1 MGITYAE
8 KPEGSPW
15 SDDQWKA
22 IAASGGN
29 MLVAAAAGSG
39 KTAVLVERIIRKII
53 DSDIGTG
60 IDRMLIA
67 TFTKAAASEMRQRI
81 RDALNKALV
90 ERPQDEYLR
99 RQLSLLG
106 QASITTLHSFC
117 LEVIRRHYTLI
128 QLDPGF
134 RIANEHESA
143 IMRQE
148 LLEELFEEQYE
159 REEDGQL
166 FRRLIDWFGGERS
179 DDPVFTLVQRLYDFA
194 RSHPWPE
201 QWLRDS
207 AAAFR
212 MADLDE
218 LGETQWAQSLLA
230 GARLELVGVE
240 NVLRRAHGLA
250 LSPGGPAPY
259 AETLQSDLDMLHRLR
274 GAAEHEPWSSLYAY
288 FEQVSFV
295 TLKRMG
301 KNDECDPEIQKQVK
315 DLRDAAKKDLGKI
328 KEFYFGRS
336 PETFLEELNETAP
349 LMEELAALTIQFG
362 ERYTQAKR
370 SRGMVDFSD
379 LEHYCLQILR
389 DPSSQPGH
397 SRPSG
402 AALEYRERFDEVL
415 LDEYQDTNSVQEEI
429 VSLIAREESGNRFM
443 VGDVKQS
450 IYRFR
455 LAEPGL
461 FLHKYRAYGSDFS
474 QGGLRVD
481 LARNFRSRLEVVE
494 AVNGI
499 FRGIMNER
507 VAEIEYD
514 ERAELAYGASYY
526 PAPERG
532 EYAPELLLIEREA
545 APGEPEEEAD
555 SDGITVEMEEIE
567 AARLEARTIAARIHE
582 LTGRAEGHEPLMIY
596 DKDRRELRPVVY
608 GDMVILLRSVGV
620 WGPMMI
626 EELRLAGI
634 PAVGEASRGYFDAT
648 EVEVAMSLLHVIDN
662 PQQDIPLASVLRSPI
677 VGLDEDQL
685 AQIRLQ
691 GPRLSFYDA
700 VCQAARNDERHG
712 EENVAQGA
720 WTMDSAANDAERQT
734 RSQLYEEAQHQ
745 QKGDQASLSAV
756 LRSFL
761 DSLERW
767 RKLARSGELS
777 ELIRTLY
784 RETGYADWVAGLPGG
799 AQRRANLL
807 ALYNRAVQFEKSTA
821 AQGLFRF
828 LRFVERMRDNGGDL
842 AEAPSEAQQDSVR
855 LMTIHKS
862 KGLEFPVVF
871 IAGLSKGFNMQDLKA
886 PFMMHKELGFG
897 PRFVDE
903 ETRVGYPTL
912 PSLAIRRQALMELL
926 AEEMRVLY
934 VALTRP
940 RDKMILTA
948 SIKDLPK
955 KIANWFDASGEGAGI
970 ADYALAKAKTYMD
983 WIGPALILEP
993 GAGFL
998 RELAEL
1004 PAQSGRQG
1012 PGTGWVFSIRS
1023 GDVQTAAERAGEELY
1038 AERIQQLKALAGGES
1053 AGDRGL
1059 RGKFAERFAWRYAY
1073 ASAGGAAAKTSVTEI
1088 KSRFAG
1094 DEYPAADALEAAR
1107 QLAGLVDEEVRPS
1120 DAPAAESTLQLKR
1133 PRFMERRRLTG
1144 AERGTA
1150 YHTVMQHLPLH
1161 LDLTESVVRETLEQL
1176 VHKHIL
1182 LQAEAETVEPL
1193 DILRFMQND
1202 MGRRVASA
1210 NWIRR
1215 ELPFS
1220 IGVGTEG
1227 ELGTLVLPV
1236 MGGQAN
1242 AWPTDAQAAASDG
1255 NRRVRLESLPG
1266 ERVLVQGVIDCLFR
1280 ENGKFILLDYK
1291 TDRVKPGRG
1300 TAELADHYRFQLD
1313 FYARAIEEMIG
1324 EPVRE
1329 KWLYFFDAAESVQL

>member
-1 MGITYAE
+1 MGISYAE
-8 KPEGSPW
+8 KPEGSQW

-22 IAASGGN
+22 IAVSGGD

-39 KTAVLVERIIRKII
+39 KTAVLVERIIRKIT
-53 DSDIGTG
+53 DPANGTG

-81 RDALNKALV
+81 RDALNKALTD
-90 ERPQDEYLR
+90 RPQDEGLR

-117 LEVIRRHYTLI
+117 LEVIRHHYTLI

-148 LLEELFEEQYE
+148 LLEELFEEKYAL
-159 REEDGQL
+159 EEDGVL

-179 DDPVFTLVQRLYDFA
+179 DDPVFALVQRLYDFA
-194 RSHPWPE
+194 RSHPWPR
-201 QWLRDS
+201 QWLQDS

-212 MADLDE
+212 IADPE
-218 LGETQWAQSLLA
+218 TLGETDWALSLLA
-230 GARLELVGVE
+230 GARLELAGVE
-240 NVLRRAHGLA
+240 NVLRRAHDLA

-274 GAAEHEPWSSLYAY
+274 GAAEHEPWSALYGH
-288 FEQVSFV
+288 FENVAFA
-295 TLKRMG
+295 TLKRTG
-301 KNDECDPEIQKQVK
+301 KNDEFDPEIQQQIK
-315 DLRDAAKKDLGKI
+315 DLRDIAKKDLSKI

-336 PETFLEELNETAP
+336 PETFWAELNETAP
-349 LMEELAALTIQFG
+349 LMEELAGLTIEFG
-362 ERYTQAKR
+362 ERYSQAKR
-370 SRGMVDFSD
+370 AKGMVDFSD

-389 DPSSQPGH
+389 DPASAPGH
-397 SRPSG
+397 SLPSG

-429 VSLIAREESGNRFM
+429 VSLIAREGAGNRFM

-461 FLHKYRAYGSDFS
+461 FLHKYRIYGNDFTES
-474 QGGLRVD
+474 GLRID
-481 LARNFRSRLEVVE
+481 LARNFRSRPEVVE

-507 VAEIEYD
+507 VAEIQYD
-514 ERAELAYGASYY
+514 ERAELAYGATYY
-526 PAPERG
+526 PESVRG
-532 EYAPELLLIEREA
+532 EYAPELMLIAREA
-545 APGEPEEEAD
+545 AAGEASEEEEAEN
-555 SDGITVEMEEIE
+555 GFAAEAEEIE
-567 AARLEARTIAARIHE
+567 AARLEARAIAARIHE
-582 LTGRAEGHEPLMIY
+582 LTGRAEGQEPLMIY
-596 DKDRRELRPVVY
+596 DKESKALRPAVY
-608 GDMVILLRSVGV
+608 GDMVILLRSVGA
-620 WGPMMI
+620 WAPMMI

-634 PAVGEASRGYFDAT
+634 PAMGDASRGYFEAT
-648 EVEVAMSLLHVIDN
+648 EVEIAMSLLGIIDN

-677 VGLDEDQL
+677 VGLNEDQL
-685 AQIRLQ
+685 AQIRLR
-691 GPRLSFYDA
+691 GPRMSFYDA
-700 VCQAARNDERHG
+700 VCLAAEPTREAG
-712 EENVAQGA
+712 
-720 WTMDSAANDAERQT
+720 DSAARAWTGDSAAAYASGSDAGEMQP
-734 RSQLYEEAQHQ
+734 LE
-745 QKGDQASLSAV
+745 ASLAET
-756 LRSFL
+756 LRRFL
-761 DSLERW
+761 ASLERW
-767 RKLARSGELS
+767 RAMARSGELS

-807 ALYNRAVQFEKSTA
+807 ALYNRATQFEKSTS

-828 LRFVERMRDNGGDL
+828 LRFVERLRDNGGDL
-842 AEAPSEAQQDSVR
+842 AEATSEAHHDSVR

-871 IAGLSKGFNMQDLKA
+871 VAGLSKGFNMQDLKA

-948 SIKDLPK
+948 SVKDLPRR
-955 KIANWFDASGEGAGI
+955 IAAWTEASGGREGI
-970 ADYALAKAKTYMD
+970 ADYTLAKAKTYMD
-983 WIGPALILEP
+983 WLGPALMQEP
-993 GAGFL
+993 GARDL
-998 RELAEL
+998 HELADIGSVE
-1004 PAQSGRQG
+1004 SMRG
-1012 PGTGWVFSIRS
+1012 PGAGWVFSVRS
-1023 GDVQTAAERAGEELY
+1023 GDVQTASERSGEELY
-1038 AERIQQLKALAGGES
+1038 AERVQRLKALTVGEP
-1053 AGDRGL
+1053 AGDLGS
-1059 RGKFAERFAWRYAY
+1059 RGKFAERLAWRYRY
-1073 ASAGGAAAKTSVTEI
+1073 AAAGGAAAKTSVTEI

-1107 QLAGLVDEEVRPS
+1107 RSAGLEDQDEGTAEAGVAPS
-1120 DAPAAESTLQLKR
+1120 ESTLQLKR
-1133 PRFMERRRLTG
+1133 PRFMESRRLTG

-1150 YHTVMQHLPLH
+1150 YHTVMQHIPLH
-1161 LDLTESVVRETLEQL
+1161 DDLDEAAVAQTLDELVR
-1176 VHKHIL
+1176 KHIL
-1182 LQAEAETVEPL
+1182 LQAEADTVDVS
-1193 DILRFMQND
+1193 DIAVFMRSEI
-1202 MGRRVASA
+1202 GERLASA
-1210 NWIRR
+1210 DWVRR

-1220 IGVGTEG
+1220 IGVEADRQSGS
-1227 ELGTLVLPV
+1227 LVLPV
-1236 MGGQAN
+1236 MDGQAN
-1242 AWPTDAQAAASDG
+1242 LWPPDAQAAAAG
-1255 NRRVRLESLPG
+1255 ENRRIRLEGLPE

-1280 ENGKFILLDYK
+1280 ENGKLILLDYK
-1291 TDRVKPGRG
+1291 TDRIKPGRG

-1313 FYARAIEEMIG
+1313 FYARAVEEMTG
-1324 EPVRE
+1324 EPVSE
-1329 KWLYFFDAAESVQL
+1329 KWLYFFDAAQNVRL